1 MTTFS
6 YRESKQEINKVKIG
20 TLLLIF
26 FCLFRD
32 SIFIFISNIGG
43 QEIATKLL
51 ELYDKGAK
59 RNDVEFH
66 DFEPII
72 RRTAYF
78 QGYLHIISSLF

>member
-1 MTTFS
+1 MSMF
-6 YRESKQEINKVKIG
+6 
-20 TLLLIF
+20 F
-26 FCLFRD
+26 FCYRD

-51 ELYDKGAK
+51 ELYEQGVK

-78 QGYLHIISSLF
+78 QGFFFILYIIWLY

>member
-1 MTTFS
+1 MYLS
-6 YRESKQEINKVKIG
+6 
-20 TLLLIF
+20 
-26 FCLFRD
+26 FCYRD

-51 ELYDKGAK
+51 ELYEQGAK

-78 QGYLHIISSLF
+78 QGNQHLYPGAT